1 MNVER
6 DVTKSGVYQNKD
18 ADRWE
23 YWQVDENGEKRCLLY
38 VAFKMG
44 QQYLFSA
51 FRELQELYSGRL
63 SRSQSVAL
71 H

>member
-1 MNVER
+1 MNIEAIV
-6 DVTKSGVYQNKD
+6 DKSGVYQNKECN
-18 ADRWE
+18 RWE
-23 YWQVDENGEKRCLLY
+23 YWQVDADGEKKCLLY

-63 SRSQSVAL
+63 SRSESATL